1 MPNSGGGGGG
11 PQLANGIMNNHMLD
25 PTMEDQYQNHQAA
38 LLVNSVP
45 VTGNNDDTT
54 TISANEQRYDGEKS
68 VMSQTS
74 SLMGGAQNRL
84 RQKRMNKGMDIPQR
98 PDLSTKLG
106 RSLMKKTDPPIL
118 LPPNGSWEDETSM
131 GTSAVSTGSSM
142 YTDISDPTTE
152 RSSRRAL
159 ILQMAKARM
168 KNVKETSVEEEKD
181 NFQDESRSD
190 AVSLTVDEHMELD

>member
-1 MPNSGGGGGG
+1 MPNSGGGCG
-11 PQLANGIMNNHMLD
+11 PQLVNGIMNNQMLD

-38 LLVNSVP
+38 QLVNSVP
-45 VTGNNDDTT
+45 GTGNNDTT
-54 TISANEQRYDGEKS
+54 TISTNEQRYDGEKS

-74 SLMGGAQNRL
+74 SLMGGAQNRF
-84 RQKRMNKGMDIPQR
+84 RQKRMNKGMDSPQR

-106 RSLMKKTDPPIL
+106 RSLIKKTDPPRL

-131 GTSAVSTGSSM
+131 GTSAAGSSM

-168 KNVKETSVEEEKD
+168 KNVKKTLAEEEKD
-181 NFQDESRSD
+181 DLQDESRSD

>member
-1 MPNSGGGGGG
+1 MPNSGGGCG
-11 PQLANGIMNNHMLD
+11 PQLVNGIMNNQMLD

-38 LLVNSVP
+38 QLVNSVP
-45 VTGNNDDTT
+45 GTGNNDTT
-54 TISANEQRYDGEKS
+54 TISTNEQRYDGEKS

-84 RQKRMNKGMDIPQR
+84 RQKRMNKGMDSPQR

-106 RSLMKKTDPPIL
+106 RSLIKKTDPPRL

-131 GTSAVSTGSSM
+131 GTSAAGSSM

-168 KNVKETSVEEEKD
+168 KNVKKTLAEEEKD
-181 NFQDESRSD
+181 DLQDESRSD

>member
-1 MPNSGGGGGG
+1 MPNSGGGCG
-11 PQLANGIMNNHMLD
+11 PQLVNGIMNNQMLD

-38 LLVNSVP
+38 QLVNSVP
-45 VTGNNDDTT
+45 GTGNNDTT
-54 TISANEQRYDGEKS
+54 TISTNEQRYDGEKS

-74 SLMGGAQNRL
+74 SLVGGAQNRL
-84 RQKRMNKGMDIPQR
+84 RQKRMNKGMDSPQR

-106 RSLMKKTDPPIL
+106 RSLIKKTDPPRL

-131 GTSAVSTGSSM
+131 GTSAAGSSM

-168 KNVKETSVEEEKD
+168 KNVKKTLAEEEKD
-181 NFQDESRSD
+181 DLQDESRSD

>member
-1 MPNSGGGGGG
+1 MPNSGGGCG
-11 PQLANGIMNNHMLD
+11 PQLVNGIMNNQMLD

-38 LLVNSVP
+38 QLVNSVP
-45 VTGNNDDTT
+45 GTGNNDTT
-54 TISANEQRYDGEKS
+54 TISTNEQRYDGEKS

-84 RQKRMNKGMDIPQR
+84 WQKRMNKGMDSPQR

-106 RSLMKKTDPPIL
+106 RSLIKKTDPPRL

-131 GTSAVSTGSSM
+131 GTSAAGSSM

-168 KNVKETSVEEEKD
+168 KNVKKTLAEEEKD
-181 NFQDESRSD
+181 DLQDESRSD

>member
-1 MPNSGGGGGG
+1 MPNSGGGCG
-11 PQLANGIMNNHMLD
+11 PQLVNGIMNNQMLD

-38 LLVNSVP
+38 QLVNSVP
-45 VTGNNDDTT
+45 GTGNNDTT
-54 TISANEQRYDGEKS
+54 TISTNEQRYDGEKS

-74 SLMGGAQNRL
+74 SLIGGAQNRL
-84 RQKRMNKGMDIPQR
+84 RQKRMNKGMDSPQR

-106 RSLMKKTDPPIL
+106 RSLIKKTDPPRL

-131 GTSAVSTGSSM
+131 GTSAAGSSM

-168 KNVKETSVEEEKD
+168 KNVKKTLAEEEKD
-181 NFQDESRSD
+181 DLQDESRSD